1 MKPAA
6 GDGQRVLRLQPPVN
20 VTWDRT
26 VARWLS
32 QRNDRAPETIRREGH
47 LLAWLQAR
55 LQGMPIA
62 DISHAVLEEL
72 RNQKLEDGAG
82 PRTANYLVGIVSTVL
97 TAAAGWGW
105 VNSAPRI
112 KPLRLPPGRV
122 RWLTHAE
129 ARLLLQELSQP
140 LRDMAAFTLET
151 GLRWGNVAG
160 LSWRHVDLSRRVV
173 TFSAAE
179 VKGRSGLVVPLTS
192 PAAQILDLNRGRH
205 PRWVFISQGKRVGR
219 PPRLSWYGALQ
230 RACIEDFRWH
240 DLRHTW
246 ASWHAQR
253 GTPMLV
259 LQQLGGWKSPSM
271 VARYA
276 HLDTSSLRA
285 HVDAFSDWNRA
296 SLARNQLVLDLSS

>member
-6 GDGQRVLRLQPPVN
+6 GDGQRVLQLQPPVS

-47 LLAWLQAR
+47 LLAWLDAR
-55 LQGMPIA
+55 LQRIPIA
-62 DISHAVLEEL
+62 DISHSVLEEL
-72 RNQKLEDGAG
+72 RNQKLEEGAG
-82 PRTANYLVGIVSTVL
+82 ARTANYVVGIVSTVL

-112 KPLRLPPGRV
+112 KPLKLPPGRV
-122 RWLTHAE
+122 RWLTHDE

-140 LRDMAAFTLET
+140 LRDMAGFTLQT

-160 LSWRHVDLSRRVV
+160 LSWRHVDLSRLVV
-173 TFSAAE
+173 SFSASE
-179 VKGRSGLVVPLTS
+179 VKGRAGLVVPLTA
-192 PAAQILDLNRGRH
+192 PAAQILERNRGRH
-205 PRWVFISQGKRVGR
+205 PRWVFTSQGKRVGR

-230 RACIEDFRWH
+230 RAGIEDFRWH

-285 HVDAFSDWNRA
+285 HVDGFSEWNRA
-296 SLARNQLVLDLSS
+296 SLARNQLVLDLSA